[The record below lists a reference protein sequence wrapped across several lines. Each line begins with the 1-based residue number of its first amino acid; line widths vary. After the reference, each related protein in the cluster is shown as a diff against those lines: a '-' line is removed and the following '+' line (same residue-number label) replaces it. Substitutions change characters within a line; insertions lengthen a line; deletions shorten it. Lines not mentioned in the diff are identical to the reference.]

1 MCILFS
7 ITLVNRVVRVSQ
19 GAARSAWAAC
29 GAQAARLNSLWSLW
43 PDMAQ
48 VLSASEPF
56 LMNVR
61 ECLNFR
67 IHHNVWSETRV
78 RKSKSSTLYATQC
91 PNVLKG
97 CVGMIFHKI
106 PTLQA
111 HTHTKIDKMQQY
123 PVMVSW
129 HRSNGRVWAPIHEA
143 CRQKLGFRIKMV
155 Q

>member
-7 ITLVNRVVRVSQ
+7 ITLVNRVVWVSQ

-78 RKSKSSTLYATQC
+78 RKSKSNTLYATQC
-91 PNVLKG
+91 PNVVKG

-111 HTHTKIDKMQQY
+111 HTHKDRQDAKVPRHGFLAQVKRPGLSPY
-123 PVMVSW
+123 SW
-129 HRSNGRVWAPIHEA
+129 SLQTEA
-143 CRQKLGFRIKMV
+143 RI
-155 Q
+155 

>member
-78 RKSKSSTLYATQC
+78 RKSKSNTTLRYAMSKCPKRLCKYYISQNTNTTSTHTQRSTRWKSTL
-91 PNVLKG
+91 
-97 CVGMIFHKI
+97 
-106 PTLQA
+106 
-111 HTHTKIDKMQQY
+111 
-123 PVMVSW
+123 SW
-129 HRSNGRVWAPIHEA
+129 FPGTGQTAGSESLFM
-143 CRQKLGFRIKMV
+143 KLGDRSSDLG
-155 Q
+155 